1 MEVILAKKAG
11 FCFGVKRA
19 VDTAFDEAD
28 KSAKDGIRAYTFG
41 PIIHNEEVTKKLEEA
56 GVGTISSIEDL
67 KTLPAGSK
75 IIIRSHGVGRDIYE
89 SINNAGMDIVD
100 ATCPFVTNIHKIVE
114 ERSKSGDV
122 ILIIGNPGHAEVEG
136 TIGWSYNDPYL
147 INSFEDI
154 DALPDFQ
161 DKKITV
167 VSQTTYS
174 LKKFQE
180 LVAVLQDKYYNINVC
195 KTICN
200 ATEER
205 QREAG
210 ELASSVDHM
219 IVIGGKDSSNTQKLY
234 EISRQQCNN
243 TYYIQTLVD
252 LDLTVFESDSRVGI
266 TAGASTP
273 NYVIKEVQD
282 SMSELSFEEMLQDET
297 PVSIRPGQVVE
308 GEVIT
313 VKPDELV
320 VNINYKSDGIVTANE
335 YSNTP
340 VDLTT
345 VVKPGDPITVKVI
358 KTNDGD
364 GQVLLSHKRVAA
376 EKAYAE
382 LEEAFKNETILKGKV
397 TQVLSGGLSVTVSE
411 CRVFIPASL
420 VSDTFERDFSKYLD
434 QEIEFVLTE
443 FEPRKRR
450 IIGNRKKIVAEA
462 KAAAAQELFAR
473 INVGDT
479 VEGTIKNITDFGAFV
494 DLGGADGLLHISE
507 MSWGRVDNP
516 KKLFNVGDKVTCF
529 IKDIN
534 GSKIALSLKFDDQ
547 NPWKNAEEKYAIGTV
562 VKGKVARMTDFGA
575 FVVLEPGIDALLHV
589 SQIAREHIE
598 KPSDVLK
605 SGQEIEAKV
614 VDLKVEDKKIS
625 LSIKALLPAEEPK
638 EKVEEKKEE
647 ETVIPESEDISESL
661 PVDDLL
667 AETEETAEEAP
678 VEETAEEATEA
689 AEEAPAEDAE

>member
-11 FCFGVKRA
+11 FCFGVQKA
-19 VDTAFDEAD
+19 VDKAFDEAE
-28 KSAKDGIRAYTFG
+28 KCKTTEQKVYTFG
-41 PIIHNEEVTKKLEEA
+41 PIIHNEEVTKKLEES
-56 GVGTISSIEDL
+56 GVGILEELSELQNI
-67 KTLPAGSK
+67 PVGSRV
-75 IIIRSHGVGRDIYE
+75 IIRSHGVGKDIYE
-89 SINNAGMDIVD
+89 SIEDAGMSVVD
-100 ATCPFVTNIHKIVE
+100 ATCPFVKNIHKIVKEKSE
-114 ERSKSGDV
+114 EGDE

-136 TIGWSYNDPYL
+136 TIGWSVRKPYVIND
-147 INSFEDI
+147 IDDI
-154 DALPDFQ
+154 DALPDMAG
-161 DKKITV
+161 KNITV
-167 VSQTTYS
+167 VAQTTFS

-180 LVAVLQDKYYNINVC
+180 LVAVLQDRYYNVNVC

-205 QREAG
+205 QKETEQLAG
-210 ELASSVDHM
+210 EVDAM
-219 IVIGGKDSSNTQKLY
+219 IVIGGRNSSNTQKLY
-234 EISRQQCNN
+234 EISRQKCNN

-252 LDLTVFESDSRVGI
+252 LDLTVFESASRVGI

-273 NYVIKEVQD
+273 NYIIKEVQN
-282 SMSELSFEEMLQDET
+282 SMSEQSFEELLQDES
-297 PVSIRPGQVVE
+297 PVVSIRPGQVIE

-320 VNINYKSDGIVTANE
+320 VNINYKSDGIVTASE
-335 YSNTP
+335 YSNTL

-382 LEEAFKNETILKGKV
+382 LEEAFNNGTILKGTV
-397 TQVLSGGLSVTVSE
+397 TQVLSGGLSVQVSE

-420 VSDTFERDFSKYLD
+420 VSDTFERDLSKYLN
-434 QEIEFVLTE
+434 QEVEFVLTE
-443 FEPRKRR
+443 YEPRKRR
-450 IIGNRKKIVAEA
+450 VIGNRKKIVAEA
-462 KAAAAQELFAR
+462 KAAAAAELFSK
-473 INVGDT
+473 IQVGDV

-507 MSWGRVDNP
+507 MSWGRVENP
-516 KKLFNVGDKVTCF
+516 RKIFKVGDTVKCF
-529 IKDIN
+529 IKEIN

-547 NPWKNAEEKYAIGTV
+547 NPWLTAEEKYAVGTV

-589 SQIAREHIE
+589 SQIALQHIE

-614 VDLKVEDKKIS
+614 VDIRIEDKKIS
-625 LSIKALLPAEEPK
+625 LSIKALLKDQMPEDAE
-638 EKVEEKKEE
+638 VAEE
-647 ETVIPESEDISESL
+647 ETEEVVADSEDIAESI
-661 PVDDLL
+661 PVDNVL
-667 AETEETAEEAP
+667 A
-678 VEETAEEATEA
+678 A
-689 AEEAPAEDAE
+689 AEEAADAE

>member
-1 MEVILAKKAG
+1 MEVILAQKAG

-19 VDTAFDEAD
+19 VDQAFGEAD
-28 KSAKDGIRAYTFG
+28 NKTVDAGKAYTFG
-41 PIIHNEEVTKKLEEA
+41 PIIHNEEVTGSLKKAGIDMINSLEEL
-56 GVGTISSIEDL
+56 SDL
-67 KTLPAGSK
+67 EENSR
-75 IIIRSHGVGRDIYE
+75 IIIRSHGVGKEVYSAIER
-89 SINNAGMDIVD
+89 AGHKVVD
-100 ATCPFVTNIHKIVE
+100 ATCPFVSNIHKIVSD
-114 ERSKSGDV
+114 RSKEGDE

-136 TIGWSYNDPYL
+136 TIGWSEKKPYV
-147 INSFEDI
+147 INSVEDI
-154 DALPDFQ
+154 DALPDLK

-167 VSQTTYS
+167 VSQTTFS

-180 LVAVLQDKYYNINVC
+180 LVAELQDRYYNVNVC

-205 QREAG
+205 QKEA
-210 ELASSVDHM
+210 ESLSKSVDAM
-219 IVIGGKDSSNTQKLY
+219 IVIGGRNSSNTQKLY
-234 EISRQQCNN
+234 EICKQNCYN
-243 TYYIQTLVD
+243 TYYIQTLAD
-252 LDLTVFESDSRVGI
+252 LDLTVFESVGRVGI

-273 NYVIKEVQD
+273 NHVIKEVQD
-282 SMSELSFEEMLQDET
+282 SMSELSFEEMLQDEK
-297 PVSIRPGQVVE
+297 PVSIRPGQVIE

-320 VNINYKSDGIVTANE
+320 VNINYKSDGIVTAAE
-335 YSNTP
+335 YSNNP

-345 VVKPGDPITVKVI
+345 VVKPGDPITVKVL
-358 KTNDGD
+358 KSNDGD

-382 LEEAFKNETILKGKV
+382 LEEAFNNGSILKGKV
-397 TQVLSGGLSVTVSE
+397 SQVLSGGLSVQVGE

-420 VSDTFERDFSKYLD
+420 VSDTFERDLSKYLD
-434 QEIEFVLTE
+434 QEVEFVLTE
-443 FEPRKRR
+443 YEPRKRR

-462 KAAAAQELFAR
+462 KAAAAAELFAR

-516 KKLFNVGDKVTCF
+516 KKLFKVGDSVKCF
-529 IKDIN
+529 IKEIN

-547 NPWKNAEEKYAIGTV
+547 NPWLNAEEKYAVGTV
-562 VKGKVARMTDFGA
+562 VTGKVARMTDFGA

-589 SQIAREHIE
+589 SQISLDHIE

-605 SGQEIEAKV
+605 SGQEVEAKV
-614 VDLKVEDKKIS
+614 VDIKVADKKIS
-625 LSIKALLPAEEPK
+625 LSIKALLKDNAP
-638 EKVEEKKEE
+638 EE
-647 ETVIPESEDISESL
+647 EDSNEEEEAPSVNESEDIAESI
-661 PVDDLL
+661 PVDAAL
-667 AETEETAEEAP
+667 ADAVSDDSEASAEE
-678 VEETAEEATEA
+678 
-689 AEEAPAEDAE
+689 